1 MRRALPTLLLLAA
14 CAPRVTV
21 PEGERQ
27 RVAAELAGAIRFL
40 RVAVYVGPF
49 FGDRSMTLVSDR
61 PASELDL
68 LESPDGTTIQPPPPE
83 RILPPGTRME
93 IQQVQFPTGII
104 IFSRPV
110 MTPRYHPWVFLRIEG
125 DHRQYVFVL
134 PQTVAS
140 LEDVRGNVDRVLVA
154 DDPGPAF
161 RALPQVQREAIL
173 KKEPLEGMG
182 RQALDMAWGYPD
194 KIVVDRPAG
203 TEDWTWT
210 GGKRRAFLQDE
221 KLVRWEPRAP

>member
-1 MRRALPTLLLLAA
+1 MRRALPTMLLLAA
-14 CAPRVTV
+14 ACVPRVNV

-27 RVAAELAGAIRFL
+27 RVAEELAGTSRFL

-49 FGDRSMTLVSDR
+49 FGDRTMALVSDR
-61 PASELDL
+61 PYSELDL
-68 LESPDGTTIQPPPPE
+68 LENPDGKTILPPPAE
-83 RILPPGTRME
+83 RILPPGTRVG
-93 IQQVQFPTGII
+93 IQQVQFPTGVI

-110 MTPRYHPWVFLRIEG
+110 MTPRYHPWVFLGVEG
-125 DHRQYVFVL
+125 DERPYVLVL
-134 PQTVAS
+134 PQTAAS
-140 LEDVRGNVDRVLVA
+140 LEDVRGDVDRVLVA

-161 RALPQVQREAIL
+161 RALPQAQREAIL
-173 KKEPLEGMG
+173 KKEPVEGMG

-203 TEDWTWT
+203 TEEWTWT

-221 KLVRWEPRAP
+221 RLVRWEPR